1 MIIKNAQFVKSYS
14 LGYNG
19 STNNEICVVGRSNV
33 GKSTFINALCNN
45 YKLAKTSS
53 TPGRTRLINVFSING
68 GQFNLVDLPGYGYA
82 LASKAE
88 KESWDAIM
96 GHYFENTATLKQA
109 LVLVDIRHEP
119 TDKDVA
125 MLNYL
130 YYYAMPFTV
139 IATKCDKLSKSQIY
153 PAVAVV
159 ARKLGIGKDDVI
171 PVSSQTKL
179 GFEKVLCKIEQALN
193 EN

>member
-1 MIIKNAQFVKSYS
+1 MIIKNARFLKSYS
-14 LGYNG
+14 LGYSG
-19 STNNEICVVGRSNV
+19 STNYEVCVVGRSNV
-33 GKSTFINALCNN
+33 GKSSFINALCNN
-45 YKLAKTSS
+45 SKLAKTSS

-88 KESWDAIM
+88 KESWDEIM
-96 GHYFENTATLKQA
+96 GHYFENTSSLRQA

-119 TDKDVA
+119 TEKDVA

-139 IATKCDKLSKSQIY
+139 IATKCDKLSKSQIF
-153 PAVAVV
+153 PAIGIIS
-159 ARKLGIGKDDVI
+159 RKLGIGRDDII
-171 PVSSQTKL
+171 PVSSQTKVGL
-179 GFEKVLCKIEQALN
+179 DKVLCKIEQALS
-193 EN
+193 E